1 MNELKS
7 NLKKY
12 ILPSMLSSV
21 SYFVLTIVDGI
32 FVGNGVGTNALGA
45 VSLSLPYVMLV
56 QALAVLFT
64 FGGVIVASVRLG
76 RGDDVGAKQVFMH
89 SFVAIVAIFS
99 VICLIG
105 VTMPNMVAKILGAN
119 DTYRDMVS
127 DYIFWYSIFVVP
139 VGLLTFLNA
148 FCRNDGEPLL
158 ISISSTLL
166 TCLNIFGD
174 WLLVFQL
181 RMGISG
187 AAIATG
193 LSSTFA
199 LLFVSR
205 HFFQKRGQIYFQKF
219 KFTFSL
225 YKKIILRGTP
235 EMISQFAAPITTF
248 SMNRM
253 LLMLIGNN
261 AVNAFSV
268 VSYVGSL
275 FSALMYGVSGGVQ
288 PLFGLSYG
296 AKHDKNLKYYFHSGL
311 KISAIGGLIAF
322 AITFFIGRPACVLF
336 GADATAYEITINVLP
351 KYCVSYVFAASSV
364 VISAYLF
371 STKRTPYALCLNI
384 SRCILLNFL
393 CINFLPLMIDK
404 QFVWYSLAVAEVTSL
419 IIGII
424 LWRFSERNGI
434 VYK

>member
-1 MNELKS
+1 MDELRS

-12 ILPSMLSSV
+12 IFPSMLSSV

-45 VSLSLPYVMLV
+45 VSLSLPYVMFV

-76 RGDDVGAKQVFMH
+76 RGDDAGAKQVFMH

-105 VTMPNMVAKILGAN
+105 VTMPHRIAQILGAN
-119 DTYRDMVS
+119 ATYQDMVA
-127 DYIFWYSIFVVP
+127 DYVFWYSVFVVP
-139 VGLLTFLNA
+139 VGLLTFFNA

-158 ISISSTLL
+158 TSISAVLT

-174 WLLVFQL
+174 WLLVFPL
-181 RMGISG
+181 HMGISG

-193 LSSTFA
+193 ASSTFA
-199 LLFVSR
+199 MLFVSR
-205 HFFQKRGQIYFQKF
+205 HFLQKRGQIYFQKF
-219 KFTFSL
+219 KFTLLL

-253 LLMLIGNN
+253 LLMLMGNN

-275 FSALMYGVSGGVQ
+275 FSALMYGLSGGIQ

-311 KISAIGGLIAF
+311 KLSVIGGLIAF
-322 AITFFIGRPACVLF
+322 AITFFIGRPVSVLF
-336 GADATAYEITINVLP
+336 GADEAAYEIIINALP
-351 KYCVSYVFAASSV
+351 KYCISYVFAASSV
-364 VISAYLF
+364 VISSYLF
-371 STKRTPYALCLNI
+371 STKRTQYALCLNI
-384 SRCILLNFL
+384 SRCLLLNFL
-393 CINFLPLMIDK
+393 CINFLPLILGDY
-404 QFVWYSLAVAEVTSL
+404 FVWYSLAVAEAISL
-419 IIGII
+419 ALGVA
-424 LWRFSERNGI
+424 LWKFSERKGI
-434 VYK
+434 IYK